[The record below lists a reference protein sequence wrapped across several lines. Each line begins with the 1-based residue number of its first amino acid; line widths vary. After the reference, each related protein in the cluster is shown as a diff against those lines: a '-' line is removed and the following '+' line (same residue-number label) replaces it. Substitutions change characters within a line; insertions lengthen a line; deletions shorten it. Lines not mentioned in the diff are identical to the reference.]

1 MLSGCD
7 YLDSIPGIGLKT
19 AHRLLR
25 RHKTV
30 EKVVQMIKLEGTLHV
45 PPNYIQSFAQA
56 ELAFIHQRVYDPTLK
71 RLVPL
76 NEFPQ
81 GGLKE
86 DDEKWVGLDMAP
98 EVARGIVEGNLHPET
113 GIVLEDICP
122 DYQPAKRDIQKVGPS
137 YVMCADG
144 RCLLEPDPKSRSLDH
159 WMLSSLVRTPL
170 ITLAMTDGQDQKH
183 QRQNSYLRPLGSLDQ
198 ASRAYR
204 IVISM
209 WLRKRIYRLA
219 SPRRAN
225 SSQGKKD
232 LPRNQYN

>member
-86 DDEKWVGLDMAP
+86 DDEKWVGLDLAP
-98 EVARGIVEGNLHPET
+98 EVARGIAEGNLHPET

-122 DYQPAKRDIQKVGPS
+122 DYQPAKRDIQKVS
-137 YVMCADG
+137 YLCRRCADG
-144 RCLLEPDPKSRSLDH
+144 RCLLELDQNSRLLDQ
-159 WMLSSLVRTPL
+159 WMLSSLVRTPFSSVHE
-170 ITLAMTDGQDQKH
+170 TDSQDRKH
-183 QRQNSYLRPLGSLDQ
+183 QRQSSCLRPLDSLVQ
-198 ASRAYR
+198 ASRDCR
-204 IVISM
+204 TVT
-209 WLRKRIYRLA
+209 LT
-219 SPRRAN
+219 
-225 SSQGKKD
+225 
-232 LPRNQYN
+232 